1 MKAEKGSITM
11 WMLGLS
17 LLLLLFGGL
26 AIDYWRALALQREL
40 AAVADSAGVAGAPGI
55 DEVHYRASGEVV
67 LDQSRSMG
75 LVARS
80 VDFQGVASSDVE
92 VSFAPDNT
100 SVTVLVRGE
109 VALGLLGVFIDD
121 EAPIRVSASATAF
134 PLRLP

>member
-40 AAVADSAGVAGAPGI
+40 AAVADSAAVAGASGI

-121 EAPIRVSASATAF
+121 DDPLRVSASATAF